1 MKFITDYTLEDYI
14 LNTTWDDF
22 PEPVRERA
30 AVCGIDLMI
39 ALLLG
44 SRGKQFQAGLNLA
57 KQIYR
62 DGDVPIVGSQE
73 HLHFMGATVVMAHAA
88 NSFDIDDGHNM
99 IKGHPGASFVAGI
112 LAAALEKDVS
122 YKEYLV
128 TLVIAYETAIRWAVA
143 MQDHY
148 GYLHST
154 GAYGSFGSAAGVGRL
169 FGLSREELNN
179 ALSVADFHAPMTPVM
194 RAVEYPSMNKDGVPF
209 GTMIGTMAVLETL
222 AGTSGKTHL
231 LELEKYRD
239 HLRSLG
245 SHYEIMNLYFKPYT
259 CCRWAH
265 QPIHASLGLMREN
278 GITPDDIESVMVHT
292 FNSAARLSKIV
303 PQNTDEAQ
311 YNIAYPVATAILNGD
326 LGYLQIRDEALGDPQ
341 VIHFMKKLH
350 FVVDP
355 EIEAQFPG
363 KRLARVELALKDGRT
378 FTSDTIAAPGE
389 AGDGVDLEWINQKF
403 DRLTKPLLTPEKQK
417 SILEM
422 LKTPSDM
429 KMREIIAYMN
439 Q

>member
-1 MKFITDYTLEDYI
+1 MKFITDYLLEDYI
-14 LNTTWDDF
+14 LETTWEDL
-22 PEPVRERA
+22 PQLIQERA
-30 AVCGIDLMI
+30 VVCGIDLMI

-44 SRGKQFQAGLNLA
+44 SRGKQFQAGMSLA

-62 DGDVPIVGSQE
+62 EGDVPLVGSE
-73 HLHFMGATVVMAHAA
+73 ERLHFMGATVAMAHAA

-112 LAAALEKDVS
+112 LAAALEKDVT
-122 YKEYLV
+122 YKEYLT
-128 TLVIAYETAIRWAVA
+128 TLVIAYEASIRWAAA

-209 GTMIGTMAVLETL
+209 GTLVGTMAVLETL
-222 AGTSGKTHL
+222 AGTTGKTHL
-231 LELEKYRD
+231 LELEEYSG
-239 HLRSLG
+239 HLQSLG
-245 SHYEIMNLYFKPYT
+245 EEHEIMNLYFKPYT

-265 QPIHASLGLMREN
+265 QAIHAGLGLMREN
-278 GITPDDIESVMVHT
+278 GITPDDMASVTVHT
-292 FNSAARLSKIV
+292 FNSAARLSKII
-303 PQNTDEAQ
+303 PCNTDEAQ
-311 YNIAYPVATAILNGD
+311 YNIAYPVASALVNGD
-326 LGYLQIRDEALGDPQ
+326 LGYLQIRDEALGDLR
-341 VIHFMKKLH
+341 VIEFMKKLD

-355 EIEAQFPG
+355 DIESQFPG
-363 KRLARVELALKDGRT
+363 KRLARVEIKLNDGRT
-378 FTSDTIAAPGE
+378 FTSETIAAPGE
-389 AGDGVDLEWINQKF
+389 AGDGVDLEWISHKF
-403 DRLTKPLLTPEKQK
+403 NRLTKPLLAPEKQEG
-417 SILEM
+417 ILER
-422 LKTPSDM
+422 LKTPSDRR
-429 KMREIIAYMN
+429 MREIIAFMN